1 MTAAS
6 VIAAYSSVQGDGGNG
21 GSGVTTDGSP
31 ATDDYLVVCTCGAAN
46 ADLHTPPGSW
56 TQISVPDDLIATGG
70 GSIYAW
76 YLKNPAPSTTYLW
89 TLSSGRRSAVGL
101 LVRGADGSTLV
112 DAASSL
118 QAVPGANHTPPAV
131 TTLGADRLI
140 IDFAGLRQFAPDT
153 ALWTPPASGL
163 SWTKHVDVQGADS
176 NNNIR
181 LAGGSAV
188 QAAAGA
194 VSTAPWTQADVN
206 EESIVIRI
214 AIVPAS
220 AGGGAQATP
229 QPIVA
234 PSTAAIRATW

>member
-31 ATDDYLVVCTCGAAN
+31 TTDDYLVVCTCGSAN
-46 ADLHTPPGSW
+46 ADAHSPPASW
-56 TQISVPDDLIATGG
+56 TAISVPDNLIAVGG

-89 TLSSGRRSAVGL
+89 TLSSGRRSAIGL
-101 LVRGADGSTLV
+101 LVRGADGASLV

-118 QAVPGANHTPPAV
+118 QAVPGTNHAPPSI
-131 TTLGADRLI
+131 TTTGADRLI
-140 IDFAGLRQFAPDT
+140 IDFAGLRQFAPDI

-163 SWTKHVDVQGADS
+163 SWTKHTDVQGADV

-181 LAGGSAV
+181 LAGGSAI
-188 QAAAGA
+188 QASAGA
-194 VSTAPWTQADVN
+194 VPTAAWTQTDVN
-206 EESIVIRI
+206 EESIIIRI
-214 AIVPAS
+214 AIVPAV

-234 PSTAAIRATW
+234 PSMAAIRATW